1 MDLKTPLKD
10 TWEIIPGKTALV
22 IVDMQRAFVEEGG
35 PLPVQGSRELV
46 PKFNE
51 LARICRGL
59 RIPVIFIRMTGRA
72 DLSDIGLRKD
82 MRPPQLDNELEVLE
96 GRKGVDFCDGLDV
109 TQDDYVV
116 SKIRYSA
123 FIPGSSNLELL
134 LRGLD
139 RDRFIICG
147 VCTDICVAATTMDAM
162 MLGFK
167 VFFVGDLTATLSDE
181 RQRISLEVLDR
192 HFSKVMTYEQIMKE
206 LQLLAGGKGR

>member
-10 TWEIIPGKTALV
+10 AWEIIPDKTALL

-35 PLPVQGSRELV
+35 PMLVQGSREFV
-46 PKFNE
+46 PRLNE
-51 LARICRGL
+51 LANICRRL
-59 RIPVIFIRMTGRA
+59 RIPVIFIRMMGRA

-82 MRPPQLDNELEVLE
+82 VRPLQLDNELEILE
-96 GRKGVDFCDGLDV
+96 GRKGVDFCAGLEV

-116 SKIRYSA
+116 PKIRYSA
-123 FIPGSSNLELL
+123 FIPGSSSLELL

-147 VCTDICVAATTMDAM
+147 ICTDICVAATTMDAM

-181 RQRISLEVLDR
+181 RQRVSLEVLDR
-192 HFSKVMTYEQIMKE
+192 HFAKVMTFEQVKNE
-206 LQLLAGGKGR
+206 LQLSAGRL